1 MQREHVNFNGATVL
15 ITGGSG
21 SWGNELTKQL
31 LEKYSPKEII
41 IYSRGEL
48 AQVLM
53 QRKFSSVKNI
63 RYVIG
68 DVRDYPRMLEVM
80 RGVDYV
86 FHMAALKHVPICE
99 EHPWESVQTNIEG
112 TENVIKAAIA
122 CDVKLVAD
130 VSTDKACNPINV
142 YGSCKS
148 VGERLIIQANKKS
161 KNTRFACVR
170 AGNVMGTNGSVIPFF
185 KGLLKEGK
193 PLPITHME
201 MTRYF
206 MTLPEAIA
214 LLFKAIESCHGGE
227 IYVTR
232 MPACKIVDL
241 AAVLSKHYG
250 RELNLVDI
258 GIRPGEKL
266 HEELI
271 SEYESPRSVEDANFR
286 IVLPEGNILEKTY
299 EGYQKMKDLKYTS
312 NDSLMNHEE
321 IHAMLERGGF
331 LND

>member
-1 MQREHVNFNGATVL
+1 MRSNNIDFNNSTIL
-15 ITGGSG
+15 LTGGSG

-31 LEKYSPKEII
+31 LEKYNPKEII

-48 AQVLM
+48 AQVMM
-53 QRKFSSVKNI
+53 QRSFSHVKNI

-68 DVRDYPRMLEVM
+68 DVRDYSRMLEVM

-122 CDVKLVAD
+122 CDIKFVAD

-148 VGERLIIQANKKS
+148 VGEQLIIQANKKS
-161 KNTRFACVR
+161 KNTRFVCIR
-170 AGNVMGTNGSVIPFF
+170 AGNVMGTNGSVIPLF
-185 KGLLKEGK
+185 KSLLKDNK
-193 PLPITHME
+193 PLGITHME

-206 MTLPEAIA
+206 MTLAEAIG
-214 LLFKAIESCHGGE
+214 LLFKAMEACHGGE
-227 IYVTR
+227 IFVTK
-232 MPACKIVDL
+232 MPACKIIDI
-241 AAVLSKHYG
+241 AKVLSAHYNMP
-250 RELNLVDI
+250 LNTRDM

-271 SEYESPRSVEDANFR
+271 SEYESSRSVESANFR
-286 IVLPEGNILEKTY
+286 IILPQGGMLDEAYKDSK
-299 EGYQKMKDLKYTS
+299 KMSDLKYTS
-312 NDSLMNHEE
+312 NDILMNEEE
-321 IHAMLERGGF
+321 IRAMLQR
-331 LND
+331 

>member
-1 MQREHVNFNGATVL
+1 MTSVQFNDSTIL
-15 ITGGSG
+15 ITGWSG

-31 LEKYSPKEII
+31 IEKYSPKEII

-48 AQVLM
+48 AQVM
-53 QRKFSSVKNI
+53 MSRKFSHAKNV

-68 DVRDYPRMLEVM
+68 DVRDYPRMLETM
-80 RGVDYV
+80 RWVDYV
-86 FHMAALKHVPICE
+86 FHMAALKHVPVCE

-122 CDVKLVAD
+122 CNVKLVAD

-142 YGSCKS
+142 YGACKS

-161 KNTRFACVR
+161 KGTRFACVR

-185 KGLLKEGK
+185 KWLLKEEK
-193 PLPITHME
+193 VLPITDVG

-206 MTLPEAIA
+206 MTLQEAIG

-227 IYVTR
+227 IYVTK
-232 MPACKIVDL
+232 MPACKIIDL
-241 AAVLSKHYG
+241 AQVLSTHYKLP
-250 RELNLVDI
+250 LNTNIV

-271 SEYESPRSVEDANFR
+271 SEYESPRSVEDENFR
-286 IVLPEGNILEKTY
+286 IVLPEWWILEDTY
-299 EGYQKMKDLKYTS
+299 KDYKKMKDLKYTS
-312 NDSLMNHEE
+312 NDLLMNHDE
-321 IHAMLERGGF
+321 IREMLKHGWF
-331 LND
+331 LED